1 MAMKLQVLLLLLLCI
16 ASELT
21 THSVSNS
28 LERCDAE
35 TEYNSYGYIDER
47 KKALNDSSCTYQVVI
62 GASCSSPNFTTGDI
76 IIRFGDPLRNQVYEE
91 KLIVP
96 RSRTIEQC
104 SRDIFQLNG
113 ACVSSI
119 CFVELYSYGA
129 MDGWKPERQYGLH
142 KEQSD
147 DADFCNQCAK
157 SLGKVGASFHGFV
170 KPHLPK
176 HPNHSGEQ
184 EVNDEEKVAD
194 EIKRFFYH
202 RGNNV
207 LERFKCSTQLGWSL
221 TGEFDQSILLWH
233 KATD

>member
-62 GASCSSPNFTTGDI
+62 GASCSSPNFTMGDI

-96 RSRTIEQC
+96 RPRTIEQC

-129 MDGWKPERQYGLH
+129 MDEFLTVGKVEGEADNTYGL
-142 KEQSD
+142 
-147 DADFCNQCAK
+147 C
-157 SLGKVGASFHGFV
+157 GKDGL
-170 KPHLPK
+170 KRL
-176 HPNHSGEQ
+176 NCGE
-184 EVNDEEKVAD
+184 
-194 EIKRFFYH
+194 R
-202 RGNNV
+202 
-207 LERFKCSTQLGWSL
+207 
-221 TGEFDQSILLWH
+221 
-233 KATD
+233 